1 MWFGKFCVIMKLYS
15 IGKWRPQFAVVASLT
30 VLTLLAAQAQD
41 AALAL
46 KPQTMAALVAEVFDK
61 NPELRFYE
69 AEIAAAKGEQ
79 RAAKAVPNPEL
90 SVSGGLKRA
99 KDIAGNVLGEGGA
112 WTVALQQPFEWPGRL
127 ALRKAIAD
135 RQLALA
141 ELGLE
146 NFRASLAARVRT
158 LAFGVFV
165 AQQQADAANEVAVRL
180 QALAEVVVQRD
191 PAGVTPRLEQR
202 IVEATAITAQKRAAD
217 AHVAVRNVLIELN
230 QLRGRPLASPLRI
243 TDTPLKFVP
252 PPDPERLLSA
262 ARTNNFELRQR
273 VAELEQQGFRVDLA
287 KNERYPAVTFGPFFN
302 SEKSGDS
309 QTIVGFNLSVP
320 LPLWN
325 RNTGSI
331 EAAQARREQAQTAL
345 AVAQREV
352 ERKVSES
359 FLQYTARVHALTR
372 WRPDAAED
380 FRETADLADRHYR
393 LGAVPLATYIEMQK
407 QYLEAL
413 EALLETRRSALESGE
428 QLHLLTGRSLDAHSA
443 IQPRKD

>member
-1 MWFGKFCVIMKLYS
+1 MKRIL
-15 IGKWRPQFAVVASLT
+15 IGKWRPRCAVVASLT
-30 VLTLLAAQAQD
+30 VLTVLAAHAQE
-41 AALAL
+41 AAPAL
-46 KPQTMAALVAEVFDK
+46 KPQTLEALVAEVLEK
-61 NPELRFYE
+61 NPELKFYE

-79 RAAKAVPNPEL
+79 RTAKALGNPEL

-99 KDIAGNVLGEGGA
+99 KDITGNVLGEGGA

-141 ELGLE
+141 ELGLD

-230 QLRGRPLASPLRI
+230 QLRGQPLASPLRI
-243 TDTPLKFVP
+243 TDTPLKFVS

-262 ARTNNFELRQR
+262 ARTNNFELRRR

-359 FLQYTARVHALTR
+359 FLQYSARVHALTR

-413 EALLETRRSALESGE
+413 EALLETKRSALESGE
-428 QLHLLTGRSLDAHSA
+428 QLHLLTGRSLDAHAA

>member
-1 MWFGKFCVIMKLYS
+1 MKPTFQILLS
-15 IGKWRPQFAVVASLT
+15 VLLLSNVRAAEPKPAAAP
-30 VLTLLAAQAQD
+30 LTLD
-41 AALAL
+41 
-46 KPQTMAALVAEVFDK
+46 ALVTEVLDR
-61 NPELRFYE
+61 NPELAFYR

-79 RAAKAVPNPEL
+79 RNATVLPNPEL
-90 SVSGGLKRA
+90 TTSLGAKRA
-99 KDIAGNVLGEGGA
+99 RDSAGNVLGEGAA
-112 WTVALQQPFEWPGRL
+112 WSVALQQPFEWSGRL
-127 ALRKAIAD
+127 ALRKAIAS
-135 RQLALA
+135 RQVALA

-146 NFRASLAARVRT
+146 NFRAALAARTRT

-165 AQQQADAANEVAVRL
+165 AQQQADAAHEVAVRL

-202 IVEATAITAQKRAAD
+202 IIEASAIIAQKRAAD
-217 AHVAVRNVLIELN
+217 AQVAVRGVFIELN
-230 QLRGRPLASPLRI
+230 QLRGQPLASPVRI
-243 TDTPLKFVP
+243 ADTPLKFAA
-252 PPDPERLLSA
+252 PPDAEQLLA
-262 ARTNNFELRQR
+262 LARTNNFELRQR

-287 KNERYPAVTFGPFFN
+287 KNERYPAVTVGPFI
-302 SEKSGDS
+302 SGEKAGDS
-309 QTIVGFNLSVP
+309 QRIIGIGVSFP

-345 AVAQREV
+345 DVAQRDV
-352 ERKVSES
+352 ERKVAETY
-359 FLQYTARVHALTR
+359 LQYVARFHALTR

-413 EALLETRRSALESGE
+413 AALLDTKRSALEAGE
-428 QLHLLTGRSLDAHSA
+428 QLHLLTGRSLNSLSVV
-443 IQPRKD
+443 QPAKD

>member
-1 MWFGKFCVIMKLYS
+1 MKRYS

-30 VLTLLAAQAQD
+30 VLSVLAAHAQD
-41 AALAL
+41 AAPAL
-46 KPQTMAALVAEVFDK
+46 KPQTLEALVAEVLEK
-61 NPELRFYE
+61 NPELKFYE

-79 RAAKAVPNPEL
+79 RTAKALGNPEL

-99 KDIAGNVLGEGGA
+99 KDIAGNVVGEGGA

-127 ALRKAIAD
+127 ALRKAIAS
-135 RQLALA
+135 QQVTLA
-141 ELGLE
+141 ELGLD
-146 NFRASLAARVRT
+146 NFRNSLAARTRT
-158 LAFGVFV
+158 LAFSVFV
-165 AQQQADAANEVAVRL
+165 AQQQADAALEISHRL

-191 PAGVTPRLEQR
+191 PAGVTPKLEQR
-202 IVEATAITAQKRAAD
+202 IIEASAIVAQKRATD

-230 QLRGRPLASPLRI
+230 QLRGLPLASPLRI
-243 TDTPLKFVP
+243 ADTPLRFAP
-252 PPDPERLLSA
+252 APDPEALLA
-262 ARTNNFELRQR
+262 LARTNNFELRQR

-287 KNERYPAVTFGPFFN
+287 KNERYPAVTVGPFLN

-325 RNTGSI
+325 RNAGNI
-331 EAAQARREQAQTAL
+331 EVAKARREQAQTAL
-345 AVAQREV
+345 NVAQREV
-352 ERKVSES
+352 ERKVSETW
-359 FLQYTARVHALTR
+359 LQYAARIHEISRT
-372 WRPDAAED
+372 RPDAAQD

-413 EALLETRRSALESGE
+413 EALLTTKQSALEASE
-428 QLHLLTGRSLDAHSA
+428 QLHLLTGRSFNSLTEVKSS
-443 IQPRKD
+443 KD